1 MCRCRIARA
10 VPAHELAIEQDVS
23 LRRKKV
29 PVAGDVSNSIP
40 QNNSVRFCQFCLN
53 ETMNPPSLG
62 YVILYV
68 NDVAASLAFY
78 EKAFGLPRR
87 V

>member
-1 MCRCRIARA
+1 M
-10 VPAHELAIEQDVS
+10 D
-23 LRRKKV
+23 
-29 PVAGDVSNSIP
+29 
-40 QNNSVRFCQFCLN
+40 
-53 ETMNPPSLG
+53 TPSLG

-87 V
+87 FFHDDNGKAYASWKPAQPGWPLQALPSRTNI